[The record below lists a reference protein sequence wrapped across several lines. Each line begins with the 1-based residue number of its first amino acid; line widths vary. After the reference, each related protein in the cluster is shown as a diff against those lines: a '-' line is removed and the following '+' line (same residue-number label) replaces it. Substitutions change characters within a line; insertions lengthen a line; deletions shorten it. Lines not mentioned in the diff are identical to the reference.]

1 MRLALSLVLLA
12 AIGCEDNGGD
22 PPKSVLETNATSYV
36 ATPLTGAG
44 IHSHEVQLMAT
55 LRNTSNLIVRVYQ
68 CTPTTTYPVYGVS
81 PSGDGQAAWDP
92 NITCT
97 FGAGVPYQDLGP
109 GDEHTFSLQL
119 RAPWFRTVL
128 GEPIGAIEG
137 SFFLLFETYICGLVS
152 RNGLCSPADR
162 IERVRSNTFSIT
174 Q

>member
-68 CTPTTTYPVYGVS
+68 CTATTTYPVYWVT
-81 PSGDGQAAWDP
+81 PKGDGQAAWDP

-109 GDEHTFSLQL
+109 GDELAIALQL

-137 SFFLLFETYICGLVS
+137 SFHLVVETYICGLVS
-152 RNGLCSPADR
+152 RNGLCSPANR